1 MDKIIVTNRKAL
13 RDYSVIESLEAGI
26 QLKGTEIKS
35 IRAGGTSLADSF
47 ARLEGSEVFLYNMH
61 ISPYEFGN
69 IYNTDPLRPR
79 KLLLHKRQIRKLA
92 SEVSTR
98 HLTLIPL
105 KLYFKNGIAKIELAL
120 AKGKKQ
126 YDKREAIRRRESD
139 RELRRIV
146 KGRQNRG

>member
-1 MDKIIVTNRKAL
+1 MNNIVVTNRKAL
-13 RDYSVIESLEAGI
+13 RDYSAIESLEAGI

-92 SEVSTR
+92 GEVSTR

-139 RELRRIV
+139 RELRRII